1 MCYHSQGGFTHDEVY
16 QMPIYLRRF
25 YFEELRK
32 YKEEEQKEHDK
43 AMQKARTR
51 SRMR

>member
-16 QMPIYLRRF
+16 DMPIYLRSF

-32 YKEEEQKEHDK
+32 YKEEEQREHDK
-43 AMQKARTR
+43 AMQKSKARAR
-51 SRMR
+51 R